1 MTVVRRRT
9 PGHTRAVQQH
19 LSRVTTADGTDLA
32 VAAVGEGHRVVYVS
46 GWLSHLQLGW
56 DLPEERA
63 FYESLAQGSR
73 LIRYDRAGC
82 GLSGP
87 TERPPSLEFEQ
98 EQLAAVVAGLGP
110 EPFDLVGTSL
120 GAPIAVAWAAAHP
133 ETVRRL
139 VLYGGWASGA
149 EISPPSAR
157 EHILALVEAHWG
169 LGSDVLTDLFA
180 PDASATA
187 RADFARYQR
196 ASSSAGTARA
206 LLALS
211 SRLDVRDLQPRVA
224 APTLVVH
231 RAEDRAAPV
240 AQARALAE
248 GIDGAQLVVLPGRSH
263 LPWAG
268 DAHELVTSIRRFLG
282 LRVTRAGTGPLTPR
296 QWEVAALVGEGRSN
310 REIAARLGI
319 DERSAEGH
327 VERIRLRLGFR
338 SRAQIA
344 GWYAAQR

>member
-1 MTVVRRRT
+1 M
-9 PGHTRAVQQH
+9 
-19 LSRVTTADGTDLA
+19 ADGTELA
-32 VAAVGEGHRVVYVS
+32 VATVGDGHPVVYVS

-63 FYESLAQGSR
+63 FYESLAFGSR

-87 TERPPSLEFEQ
+87 TERPPSLDFEL
-98 EQLAAVVAGLGP
+98 EQLATVVAGLGP

-120 GAPIAVAWAAAHP
+120 GAPVAVAWAAAHP

-157 EHILALVEAHWG
+157 EHILALVESHWG

-187 RADFARYQR
+187 RSDFARYQR
-196 ASSSAGTARA
+196 ASSSAATARA
-206 LLALS
+206 LLS
-211 SRLDVRDLQPRVA
+211 VSYGLDVRDLLAQVT

-231 RAEDRAAPV
+231 RAEDRAAPA
-240 AQARALAE
+240 AQARALAD
-248 GIDGAQLVVLPGRSH
+248 GIDGGRLVVLPGRSH

-268 DAHELVTSIRRFLG
+268 DAHELVSAIRRFLG
-282 LRVTRAGTGPLTPR
+282 LRVARAGAGPLTPR

-310 REIAARLGI
+310 REIADRLGI